1 MSRAFMKERD
11 DEPLEPVVVARP
23 HRDADLAPPPDRES
37 VGYGAK
43 VVVEGV
49 ADEARTFTIAEPEH
63 TDLGAGL
70 LAIDSPLATALIG
83 AHPGD
88 RVVWHRPVGDRT
100 LRVVSV
106 TYDAVD
112 HVPQPSD

>member
-1 MSRAFMKERD
+1 MKERD
-11 DEPLEPVVVARP
+11 DEPFEPVVVPRP
-23 HRDADLAPPPDRES
+23 HKETGDLAPPPDRAS
-37 VGYGAK
+37 VGYGAR

-49 ADEARTFTIAEPEH
+49 ADEPRTFTIAEPEH

-100 LRVVSV
+100 LRIVSV
-106 TYDAVD
+106 TYDGTEL
-112 HVPQPSD
+112 PSD

>member
-1 MSRAFMKERD
+1 MKERD
-11 DEPLEPVVVARP
+11 DEPLEPVVVASP
-23 HRDADLAPPPDRES
+23 HRDADLTPPPDRES

-49 ADEARTFTIAEPEH
+49 AEKPQTFTIAEPEH

-106 TYDAVD
+106 TYDDAD
-112 HVPQPSD
+112 QAPSTSSG